1 MICYVLING
10 ELHPTAH
17 MDHILKTFPPDLVIV
32 ADGGIQH
39 VETLKVK
46 PDVWL
51 GDFDSVSPEALS
63 RYPDL
68 QRVPYPTDK
77 DLLDSEIALEYA
89 LAQGAKTVIVW
100 GALGG
105 RTDHTLAAILLATR
119 FPQLDLMLHSGT
131 ESVHPLHPDHP
142 LVLNTVPEQTL
153 SVLAISPLR
162 HLNIRGVRWELH
174 DANVDRGSGWTMSNT
189 AIASQVQIWIEE
201 GLGVVIVQHH

>member
-17 MDHILKTFPPDLVIV
+17 MQHILETSPPDLVVV

-39 VETLKVK
+39 VETLGVK
-46 PDVWL
+46 PDVWM
-51 GDFDSVSPEALS
+51 GDFDSTPEEALH

-68 QRVPYPTDK
+68 ERIPYPADK

-89 LAQGAKTVIVW
+89 LERGAKTVIVW

-119 FPQLDLMLHSGT
+119 FPQIQLMLHSGT
-131 ESVHPLHPDHP
+131 ESVHPLHPHQP
-142 LVLNTVPEQTL
+142 LILSTVLEQTL
-153 SVLAISPLR
+153 SVLSILPLH
-162 HLNIRGVRWELH
+162 HLNIRGVRWELF
-174 DANVDRGSGWTMSNT
+174 DANVERGSGWTMSNV
-189 AIASQVQIWIEE
+189 AVGDQVNIWIEQ
-201 GLGVVIVQHH
+201 GLGVVIVQHE